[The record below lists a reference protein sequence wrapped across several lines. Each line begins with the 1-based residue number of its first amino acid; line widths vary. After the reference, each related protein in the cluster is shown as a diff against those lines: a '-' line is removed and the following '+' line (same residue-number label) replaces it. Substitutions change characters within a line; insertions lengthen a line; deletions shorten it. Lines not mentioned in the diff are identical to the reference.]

1 MNKSIKK
8 ILFYFILFIISF
20 IILEILSSF
29 ICKKYSSK
37 NLISGLEKSNSHFV
51 YLISKVYDK
60 SLIKFNLKKNEVQRP
75 FYDKYFFYPT
85 EIVNYKDWN
94 KILEN
99 SFNDTIPNVKKQL
112 LTYERLLFNYR
123 TPTLDYIYTNIDDS
137 LSDYEKEIL
146 YFDGFQR
153 SSYQNNS
160 NLDCWIFGGSTLFG
174 DKLKNYQTITSQLN
188 KIQTKY
194 NFINY
199 GLPGYNSNLQL
210 RYLINLLKI
219 KKNDLPNCVIFFDG
233 INDSLDFIKSPLIH
247 PVERSSDPE
256 ILFNARTNKKEKF
269 NIKYLPFGNEYNEKL
284 NNILKYDLN
293 ELSKQTIGIKFY
305 LRDNKFMI
313 DDKDIM
319 IKLTADNYIDNANIA
334 KGILKEINQEIIFV
348 RFTTKF
354 FS

>member
-1 MNKSIKK
+1 M
-8 ILFYFILFIISF
+8 
-20 IILEILSSF
+20 
-29 ICKKYSSK
+29 
-37 NLISGLEKSNSHFV
+37 
-51 YLISKVYDK
+51 
-60 SLIKFNLKKNEVQRP
+60 
-75 FYDKYFFYPT
+75 
-85 EIVNYKDWN
+85 
-94 KILEN
+94 
-99 SFNDTIPNVKKQL
+99 
-112 LTYERLLFNYR
+112 
-123 TPTLDYIYTNIDDS
+123 
-137 LSDYEKEIL
+137 
-146 YFDGFQR
+146 
-153 SSYQNNS
+153 
-160 NLDCWIFGGSTLFG
+160 
-174 DKLKNYQTITSQLN
+174 
-188 KIQTKY
+188 
-194 NFINY
+194 
-199 GLPGYNSNLQL
+199 
-210 RYLINLLKI
+210 INLLKI

-348 RFTTKF
+348 RFLQPNSFLDKKNNPFLKKEFFDSNIYNLNDKF
-354 FS
+354 YTYVKNNFQNKFVDLSNLINVCINNCYSDQGHYSPHFIRIIAENMVKELN

>member
-1 MNKSIKK
+1 M
-8 ILFYFILFIISF
+8 
-20 IILEILSSF
+20 
-29 ICKKYSSK
+29 
-37 NLISGLEKSNSHFV
+37 EKSNSHFV

-75 FYDKYFFYPT
+75 FYDKYFFYPN
-85 EIVNYKDWN
+85 EIVNYKEWN

-348 RFTTKF
+348 RFLQPNSFLDKKNNPFLKKEF
-354 FS
+354 F